1 VTTPQGRCPSC
12 AHDRVRLLE
21 ASSREAAVNY
31 YRCDVCAHVWVIAK
45 DGSGRT
51 RHITPP
57 KDSTSPD
64 S

>member
-1 VTTPQGRCPSC
+1 VTKTPRGCPSC

-21 ASSREAAVNY
+21 ASSQDAVVNY
-31 YRCDVCAHVWVIAK
+31 YRCEACFHVWAIEK